1 MRKAKLLRKSH
12 RYLGLILGI
21 QFLMWTISGLYFSW
35 TDLDDI
41 HGDGFKNLEHQANFH
56 QNLIAFSALD
66 IAKGIQKIE
75 LREINQE
82 PYYWINNE
90 KLFNATTG
98 VVKKG
103 VTEKEAISIA
113 QEYMQASLKVKEVEL
128 IKELGKHHEYRNKPL
143 PVYVITFEGSD
154 KVKAYV
160 SQKDGRFVTLRH
172 ERWRWFDFLWMLHTM
187 DYEGRDNF
195 NTFLLRFFSLF
206 GLMTILSGFVLW
218 FISSPTL
225 RKLKRKAK

>member
-1 MRKAKLLRKSH
+1 MKKLKLLRKTH

-41 HGDGFKNLEHQANFH
+41 HGDGFKNLEQQANFH
-56 QNLIAFSALD
+56 QDLIALSALD

-90 KLFNATTG
+90 KLFHVKTG

-103 VTEKEAISIA
+103 ITEKEAIAIA
-113 QEYMQASLKVKEVEL
+113 QIHMQASLKVKQVDL
-128 IKELGKHHEYRNKPL
+128 LKEIGKHHEYRNKPL

-160 SQKDGRFVTLRH
+160 SQKDGRFVTIRH

-187 DYEGRDNF
+187 NYEGRDNF
-195 NTFLLRFFSLF
+195 NTFLLRFFSFF
-206 GLMTILSGFVLW
+206 GLITILSGFVLW

-225 RKLKRKAK
+225 RKLKRKMK